1 MIMAIKMASTMVQ
14 IMEILMVKIKKVI
27 LMAIFLILLI

>member
-14 IMEILMVKIKKVI
+14 IMEILMVKIKGTI
-27 LMAIFLILLI
+27 III